1 MYEQELHR
9 GLGRQ
14 HTCAT
19 SQAHLNPVFRF
30 SIREGFEQA
39 RDGHPKHLLW
49 ALICAL
55 LLDPQVAQMGNGF
68 MAVIA
73 GIVSQLSAD
82 YLGDIGPFQVIC
94 V

>member
-1 MYEQELHR
+1 
-9 GLGRQ
+9 
-14 HTCAT
+14 
-19 SQAHLNPVFRF
+19 
-30 SIREGFEQA
+30 
-39 RDGHPKHLLW
+39 
-49 ALICAL
+49 L

-94 V
+94 VATRGNLFRDLCGNLFGFPFGS